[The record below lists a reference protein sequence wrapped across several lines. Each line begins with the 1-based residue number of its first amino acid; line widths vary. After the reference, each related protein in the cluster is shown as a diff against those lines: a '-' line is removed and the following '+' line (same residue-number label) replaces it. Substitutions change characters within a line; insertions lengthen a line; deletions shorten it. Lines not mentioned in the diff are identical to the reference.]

1 MPPSTTPAIDNLD
14 ALDEVLVETN
24 RGLEIPFELVCLS
37 CSSQGV
43 RVVIP
48 PGGACP
54 RCQPNALNRSALTP
68 AAGAVPTVSA
78 AVPEREPIGCWCIGG
93 LAGTVVPFHGRRPS
107 WVEQAARR
115 ILFRD
120 VWLDWPH
127 KLEIPH

>member
-1 MPPSTTPAIDNLD
+1 MPSVQSDNALPDSIDM
-14 ALDEVLVETN
+14 
-24 RGLEIPFELVCLS
+24 PFELVCLS

-48 PGGACP
+48 PGGICQ
-54 RCQPNALNRSALTP
+54 RCQPRAI
-68 AAGAVPTVSA
+68 PTLS

-127 KLEIPH
+127 KIEIPH